1 MVNMNKKEAKNC
13 WLLFY
18 NLVKERSQKITL
30 FLVDSVK
37 LTPLF
42 VSFFFEIMRY
52 GKKMQGEDN
61 REIYYVEA

>member
-1 MVNMNKKEAKNC
+1 M
-13 WLLFY
+13 
-18 NLVKERSQKITL
+18 ITL

-61 REIYYVEA
+61 RKIYYVEA

>member
-18 NLVKERSQKITL
+18 NLVKERSQRITL

>member
-1 MVNMNKKEAKNC
+1 MMNKKEAKDC

-18 NLVKERSQKITL
+18 NLVKERSQRITL

-52 GKKMQGEDN
+52 GKKMQGENN

>member
-1 MVNMNKKEAKNC
+1 MMNKKEAKNC

-18 NLVKERSQKITL
+18 NLVKERSQRITL

>member
-1 MVNMNKKEAKNC
+1 MMNKKEAKNC

-18 NLVKERSQKITL
+18 NLVKERSQRITL

-52 GKKMQGEDN
+52 GKKMQGENN

>member
-1 MVNMNKKEAKNC
+1 MNKKEAKDC

-18 NLVKERSQKITL
+18 NLVKERSQRITL

-52 GKKMQGEDN
+52 GKKMQGENN